1 MIDVKTA
8 VQAAVRYAR
17 ELYGESNDLTLM
29 VEEVEPSADERYWL
43 ITLSLTD
50 RSNPFATLA
59 RANQGRSYKIFEVDA
74 ETGAVRSMKIRS
86 VA

>member
-1 MIDVKTA
+1 MIDVRTA

-17 ELYGESNDLTLM
+17 ELYGENNDLTLM
-29 VEEVEPSADERYWL
+29 VEEVEPSEDERYWL
-43 ITLSLTD
+43 ITLSLSD

-59 RANQGRSYKIFEVDA
+59 RANHGTSYKIFEVDA
-74 ETGAVRSMKIRS
+74 ATGAVRSMKIRS